1 MTISLQS
8 RFILSLNS
16 ENKISGFKIK
26 EKKSCLKA
34 LAWLELSERLFI

>member
-16 ENKISGFKIK
+16 ENKISGFKMK
-26 EKKSCLKA
+26 EKKIMFESISMA
-34 LAWLELSERLFI
+34 GA